1 MGVISLRLRDDE
13 IQRIEKIAKEEKKD
27 KSTVV
32 REIIDYGLVYLMI
45 RQYKERKLSLER
57 LSKELNLSVSETID
71 FLSDWGIQAPID
83 YDDYLE
89 GYEVFKRK

>member
-1 MGVISLRLRDDE
+1 
-13 IQRIEKIAKEEKKD
+13 
-27 KSTVV
+27 VV

-57 LSKELNLSVSETID
+57 LSRELNLSVSETID

-89 GYEVFKRK
+89 GYDLLRK